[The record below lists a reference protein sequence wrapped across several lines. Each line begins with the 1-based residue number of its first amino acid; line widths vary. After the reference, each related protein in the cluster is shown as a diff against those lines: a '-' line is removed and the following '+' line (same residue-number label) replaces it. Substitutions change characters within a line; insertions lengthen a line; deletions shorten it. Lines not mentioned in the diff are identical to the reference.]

1 MSVYPYKFE
10 PVYKEKIWG
19 GRALERL
26 FGRGLPAGEKIGESW
41 ELADLPEGQSVVS
54 NGPDAGKTL
63 NSLLVEKAGEILG
76 PGVATDEGRFPL
88 LLKLLDANDILSLQ
102 VHPDEQSAA
111 ELGPPAKF
119 KTECWYVIESRNG
132 YILKGAKPGVGE
144 EDFRRAIAAEADGEG
159 ENPFDDLLERIDVSA
174 GDFHHLPA
182 GTVHALGPGV
192 VLAEIQTP
200 SYTTYRISD
209 WGRGRE
215 VHVEQAL
222 KCIHFDSENVGWAEQ
237 SESHLSMGEK
247 GGTRSARPSLLVS
260 TPWFIV
266 RRVVLAEGQ
275 KELTAPR
282 QTRGGPEQRRRAAG
296 ACTAWMTLAGKGQL
310 TCADLDEPVTIS
322 AGDTILIPAGI
333 KKLEVT
339 VEEQITLLEVTLPKK
354 QS

>member
-19 GRALERL
+19 GQALERL
-26 FGRGLPAGEKIGESW
+26 FGRDLPAGEKIGESW

-63 NSLLVEKAGEILG
+63 NSLLAEKADEILG
-76 PGVATDEGRFPL
+76 PGVTTDEGRFPL

-102 VHPDEQSAA
+102 VHPDEQSAD

-119 KTECWYVIESRNG
+119 KTECWYVLESRDG
-132 YILKGAKPGVGE
+132 YILKGVKPGIGE
-144 EDFRRAIAAEADGEG
+144 EDFRKAIAAEAKG
-159 ENPFDDLLERIDVSA
+159 ENAFGDLLQRIDVSA
-174 GDFHHLPA
+174 GDFYHLPA

-222 KCIHFDSENVGWAEQ
+222 KCIHF
-237 SESHLSMGEK
+237 ESAVEPPG
-247 GGTRSARPSLLVS
+247 ADDNILVS
-260 TPWFIV
+260 TPWFVV
-266 RRVVLAEGQ
+266 RRVVLAEGR

-282 QTRGGPEQRRRAAG
+282 QARGGPEQRRRAAG
-296 ACTAWMTLAGKGQL
+296 ACTAWMTLAGKGQI
-310 TCADLDEPVTIS
+310 TCTSVKEPVS
-322 AGDTILIPAGI
+322 VRSGDTVLLPAGI
-333 KKLEVT
+333 NKPSLT
-339 VEEQITLLEVTLPKK
+339 VEEQITLLEVTIPKTE
-354 QS
+354 S

>member
-26 FGRGLPAGEKIGESW
+26 FGRDLPAGEKIGESW

-63 NSLLVEKAGEILG
+63 NSLLAEKADEILG
-76 PGVATDEGRFPL
+76 PNVTTDEGRFPL

-119 KTECWYVIESRNG
+119 KTECWYVLESRDG
-132 YILKGAKPGVGE
+132 YILKGVKPGIGE
-144 EDFRRAIAAEADGEG
+144 EDFRKAIAAEAEGEG
-159 ENPFDDLLERIDVSA
+159 NGESPFDDLLERIDVSA

-222 KCIHFDSENVGWAEQ
+222 KCIHFDSAVEPPEADDNI
-237 SESHLSMGEK
+237 
-247 GGTRSARPSLLVS
+247 LVS
-260 TPWFIV
+260 TPWFVV

-275 KELTAPR
+275 KELAAPR
-282 QTRGGPEQRRRAAG
+282 QARGGPEQRRRAAG

-310 TCADLDEPVTIS
+310 TCASVKEPVSIRP
-322 AGDTILIPAGI
+322 GDTVLIPAGI
-333 KKLEVT
+333 KKPSLT
-339 VEEQITLLEVTLPKK
+339 VEEQITLLEVTLPPIN
-354 QS
+354 